1 MIDRTYRISDVVN
14 EEFLRF
20 PLILLSNPRYKEMS
34 LEAKFVYALL
44 LNRLTLSQK
53 NGWIN
58 EDNEVYLIYTRE
70 EAASLLNISYKKAI
84 SAFRELIEKK
94 LLYEQRQGRG
104 YPNLLYVRS
113 RTVAFTHQELPEGHL
128 SKIKNIQ
135 TEISEN
141 DSSPSVYPEE
151 NSTKE
156 RTDEEAQRLN
166 KIFERCELDLF
177 HENIQRMFRAVI
189 ERLYYSETVKIG
201 NSRMPGDKIRS
212 YLELLEADDLI
223 AVLDKMKQ
231 NQAKIINPTGYMMS
245 MIFNEL
251 CEKDSGLIL
260 SLPPE
265 YQPTSNFYLSSED
278 NWKGDG

>member
-1 MIDRTYRISDVVN
+1 M
-14 EEFLRF
+14 
-20 PLILLSNPRYKEMS
+20 
-34 LEAKFVYALL
+34 
-44 LNRLTLSQK
+44 
-53 NGWIN
+53 
-58 EDNEVYLIYTRE
+58 
-70 EAASLLNISYKKAI
+70 
-84 SAFRELIEKK
+84 
-94 LLYEQRQGRG
+94 
-104 YPNLLYVRS
+104 
-113 RTVAFTHQELPEGHL
+113 
-128 SKIKNIQ
+128 
-135 TEISEN
+135 
-141 DSSPSVYPEE
+141 
-151 NSTKE
+151 
-156 RTDEEAQRLN
+156 
-166 KIFERCELDLF
+166 DLF

>member
-1 MIDRTYRISDVVN
+1 MEDQ
-14 EEFLRF
+14 E
-20 PLILLSNPRYKEMS
+20 LS
-34 LEAKFVYALL
+34 L
-44 LNRLTLSQK
+44 
-53 NGWIN
+53 
-58 EDNEVYLIYTRE
+58 
-70 EAASLLNISYKKAI
+70 
-84 SAFRELIEKK
+84 
-94 LLYEQRQGRG
+94 
-104 YPNLLYVRS
+104 
-113 RTVAFTHQELPEGHL
+113 THQELPEGHL

-177 HENIQRMFRAVI
+177 HDNI
-189 ERLYYSETVKIG
+189 TVKIG